1 MTSVLDSMGP
11 SWAWP
16 HVDIYQIF
24 YLAAVFCLIYV
35 LLKVIQLCQRRQQL
49 LKALDCFPG
58 PPRHW
63 LYGHAHELQDQELN
77 KIISWVEKYPGAHS
91 VWFGGF
97 LGFLNIYHPEY
108 AKAVYSRGDP
118 KAGDFY
124 DFFVPWTGKGL
135 IVLHGPKW
143 LQHRRLLTPA
153 FHNDIL
159 KTYVSLMADSTKVM
173 LDKWEK
179 RVTKDK
185 SLDIFEDV
193 GLMALDS
200 MLKCTF
206 SYQSNCQNSENTF
219 LTAIRQLTA
228 MVQERTR
235 TFLYHNDLIYWF
247 SPPGRRFRNACR
259 IVHCHTEKVIRERK
273 EWLKDERELEKIQ
286 KKRRLDFL
294 DILLCAK
301 DENGEGLPNEDL
313 RAEADTFMFGGHD
326 TTATGISWLLYCM
339 ALHPE
344 HQQRCR
350 EEIKEILG
358 DRETIHWNDLSNMPY
373 TTMCIK
379 ESLRLYP
386 PVPQVYRQLN
396 QPVTFFDGRT
406 LPEGSLV
413 SLHIYAL
420 HRNPTVWKDPEVF
433 DPLRFSQDNLSDQHP
448 FAFMPFAAG
457 PRNCIGQQF
466 AMTELKVA
474 VALTLLRFKLTPD
487 LSTPP
492 NEVTQLILRSTTGI
506 HLQLKKLS

>member
-1 MTSVLDSMGP
+1 CADGTVISVLDSMGP
-11 SWAWP
+11 SWAWL
-16 HVDIYQIF
+16 HVDIYWIF
-24 YLAAVFCLIYV
+24 YLAAVFCLTYV
-35 LLKVIQLCQRRQQL
+35 LLKVIQLCRRRQQL

-77 KIISWVEKYPGAHS
+77 KVISWAEKYPCAHS

-108 AKAVYSRGDP
+108 AKAVYSRG
-118 KAGDFY
+118 GN
-124 DFFVPWTGKGL
+124 GL

-143 LQHRRLLTPA
+143 FQHRRLLTPA

-159 KTYVSLMADSTKVM
+159 KSYVSLMADSTKVM

-179 RVTKDK
+179 RITKDK

-206 SYQSNCQNSENTF
+206 SYQSNCQNS
-219 LTAIRQLTA
+219 
-228 MVQERTR
+228 
-235 TFLYHNDLIYWF
+235 
-247 SPPGRRFRNACR
+247 PPGCRFRNACR
-259 IVHCHTEKVIRERK
+259 IVHRHTEKVIKERK

-301 DENGEGLPNEDL
+301 DENGDGLPDEDL

-358 DRETIHWNDLSNMPY
+358 DRETIQWNDLSNMPY
-373 TTMCIK
+373 ITMCIK

-406 LPEGSLV
+406 LPEG
-413 SLHIYAL
+413 
-420 HRNPTVWKDPEVF
+420 
-433 DPLRFSQDNLSDQHP
+433 
-448 FAFMPFAAG
+448 
-457 PRNCIGQQF
+457 
-466 AMTELKVA
+466 
-474 VALTLLRFKLTPD
+474 
-487 LSTPP
+487 
-492 NEVTQLILRSTTGI
+492 LILS
-506 HLQLKKLS
+506 LFLCSL

>member
-1 MTSVLDSMGP
+1 MTSGLDSMGP
-11 SWAWP
+11 SWARP

-35 LLKVIQLCQRRQQL
+35 LLKVIQLCRRRQQL

-77 KIISWVEKYPGAHS
+77 KIMSWVEKYPGAHS

-108 AKAVYSRGDP
+108 AKAVYSRG
-118 KAGDFY
+118 
-124 DFFVPWTGKGL
+124 GKGL

-143 LQHRRLLTPA
+143 LQHRSLLTPA

-259 IVHCHTEKVIRERK
+259 IVHGHT
-273 EWLKDERELEKIQ
+273 
-286 KKRRLDFL
+286 
-294 DILLCAK
+294 
-301 DENGEGLPNEDL
+301 
-313 RAEADTFMFGGHD
+313 
-326 TTATGISWLLYCM
+326 
-339 ALHPE
+339 
-344 HQQRCR
+344 
-350 EEIKEILG
+350 
-358 DRETIHWNDLSNMPY
+358 
-373 TTMCIK
+373 
-379 ESLRLYP
+379 
-386 PVPQVYRQLN
+386 
-396 QPVTFFDGRT
+396 
-406 LPEGSLV
+406 GSLV

-474 VALTLLRFKLTPD
+474 VALTLLRFELAPD
-487 LSTPP
+487 LTTPP
-492 NEVTQLILRSTTGI
+492 NEVTQLILRSMTGI